1 MNDTSIK
8 EELTLKIQRWLKEN
22 VSIIALVI
30 LCVVYILYGIVT
42 IDKTGKTVG
51 QIVADGG
58 VSFLVGFTIK
68 CLMNNQGLTN
78 GEQSQGYVNSRLHY
92 LSLLDETSN
101 IQHYLEIFC
110 DMENEK
116 SLVRVQKSIL
126 RTQNIKYEDF
136 VNNNLDYSKL
146 DKKQKKAVYKAREV
160 KIHLI
165 NDAILLSDS
174 QITLDLGKDLNVSK
188 KSYLKS
194 SNTTTLIIMLLIA
207 FLFGYYGIDPQKGFN
222 WHNAIWCAIQV
233 AIYLA
238 LGTMQYFQG
247 YSFMADTYKTALVRK
262 ANFLEKFKNM
272 YNEDKTI
279 FTVKKEENKEDG
291 NNSRLEKEIPTNGT
305 EQSSRDEQLS
315 KCTEESIVRS
325 STKCPCTEIFQ
336 S

>member
-1 MNDTSIK
+1 MNDTSFK
-8 EELTLKIQRWLKEN
+8 EELTLKIQKWLREN
-22 VSIIALVI
+22 VSIIALIIV
-30 LCVVYILYGIVT
+30 CVVYVLYGIVT
-42 IDKTGKTVG
+42 VDETGKSIG
-51 QIVADGG
+51 QIIADGG

-78 GEQSQGYVNSRLHY
+78 GEQSQSYHNSRLHY

-101 IQHYLEIFC
+101 IQHHLDIFC
-110 DMENEK
+110 DIENEK
-116 SLVRVQKSIL
+116 ALIRVQKSIL

-136 VNNNLDYSKL
+136 INNNLDYSKL

-188 KSYLKS
+188 KHYLKS
-194 SNTTTLIIMLLIA
+194 SNTTSLVIMLLIA
-207 FLFGYYGIDPQKGFN
+207 LLFGYYGIVPEEGFN

-272 YNEDKTI
+272 YKENKSI
-279 FTVKKEENKEDG
+279 FIIKMEENKEDG
-291 NNSRLEKEIPTNGT
+291 DNSRFKKEIPTNGT
-305 EQSSRDEQLS
+305 EQSSRDEQLLER
-315 KCTEESIVRS
+315 TEESSIES
-325 STKCPCTEIFQ
+325 SKQCPCTEIFK